1 MLPCSSTQ
9 GSGGDYPVGQDVG
22 SGDHRS
28 FEILGTDGSFVLN
41 PEANPPRMQV
51 NMRKAQ
57 GPYKAGW
64 QNIILPPQPRFVGDF
79 KELARAIK
87 SGQPLKHSYDHEL
100 LLQETLL
107 RASGELS

>member
-1 MLPCSSTQ
+1 
-9 GSGGDYPVGQDVG
+9 
-22 SGDHRS
+22 
-28 FEILGTDGSFVLN
+28 
-41 PEANPPRMQV
+41 MQV

-64 QNIILPPQPRFVGDF
+64 QNVTLGPQPRFIGDF
-79 KELARAIK
+79 KELARAIR
-87 SGQPLKHSYDHEL
+87 SNQPLKHSYDHEL